1 MTTPR
6 KPTTDK
12 STMACD
18 RSSDLVA
25 YLYGEATPAEI
36 ASFERHLQ
44 TCPVC
49 RAELEGLQTVRTAL
63 QSWEM
68 DAVAPRLQLV
78 VRPTAWQA
86 WREFFALLPLWGKL
100 ATGAAAIVLV
110 LSLANLR
117 LTVGPQGVSLSTGWL
132 AAPEMA
138 RMPRPPAAAPAVV
151 DTALRQTGASPAA
164 DEAALRQVAARL
176 VTEMLAAQSQARD
189 AELEAR
195 ELEARMNAVLDA
207 RLKQQRTEL
216 VRLVGQLNREQRL
229 QLAAWIRESEQRSNP
244 DLLDLVSTFPVAEGG
259 DE

>member
-1 MTTPR
+1 MTTPH
-6 KPTTDK
+6 K
-12 STMACD
+12 SATACD
-18 RSSDLVA
+18 RSSELVA
-25 YLYGEATPAEI
+25 YLYGEATQAEV
-36 ASFERHLQ
+36 ASFERHLH

-78 VRPTAWQA
+78 IRPTVWQA
-86 WREFFALLPLWGKL
+86 WREFFALLPMWGRL

-132 AAPEMA
+132 NGPELARTPLPPSSPPAAPEG
-138 RMPRPPAAAPAVV
+138 
-151 DTALRQTGASPAA
+151 TLPAA
-164 DEAALRQVAARL
+164 DDAALRQMAARL
-176 VTEMLAAQSQARD
+176 VTEMLDTQAQARN

-195 ELEARMNAVLDA
+195 MKALLDARMN
-207 RLKQQRTEL
+207 QQRAEL

-244 DLLDLVSTFPVAEGG
+244 DLLDLVSTLPVAEGE

>member
-1 MTTPR
+1 MTTPH
-6 KPTTDK
+6 K
-12 STMACD
+12 SATACE
-18 RSSDLVA
+18 RSSELVA
-25 YLYGEATPAEI
+25 YLYGEATPAEV
-36 ASFERHLQ
+36 ASFERHLE

-49 RAELEGLQTVRTAL
+49 RAELEGLQAVRTAL

-78 VRPTAWQA
+78 IRPTVWQA
-86 WREFFALLPLWGKL
+86 WREFFALLPMWGKL

-132 AAPEMA
+132 TGAELAQA
-138 RMPRPPAAAPAVV
+138 PRPSAPAPTVP
-151 DTALRQTGASPAA
+151 DSLPRQTGTSPATDDPA
-164 DEAALRQVAARL
+164 FHQAVTRL
-176 VTEMLAAQSQARD
+176 VSEALATQPQARD

-195 ELEARMNAVLDA
+195 INALLDA
-207 RLKQQRTEL
+207 RLKQQRAEL
-216 VRLVGQLNREQRL
+216 VRLVNQLNREQRL
-229 QLAAWIRESEQRSNP
+229 QLAAWLRESEQRSSP

>member
-6 KPTTDK
+6 KPATDK
-12 STMACD
+12 SAMACD

-78 VRPTAWQA
+78 IRPTVWQA
-86 WREFFALLPLWGKL
+86 WREFFALLPMWGRL

-132 AAPEMA
+132 NGAELAQA
-138 RMPRPPAAAPAVV
+138 PRPSAPAPTVP
-151 DTALRQTGASPAA
+151 DSLPRQTGTSPAA
-164 DEAALRQVAARL
+164 DDPAFQQAVTRL
-176 VTEMLAAQSQARD
+176 VAEALATQPQARD

-195 ELEARMNAVLDA
+195 INARLDA
-207 RLKQQRTEL
+207 RLKQQRAEL
-216 VRLVGQLNREQRL
+216 VRLVNQLNREQRL
-229 QLAAWIRESEQRSNP
+229 QLAAWIRESEPRSSP
-244 DLLDLVSTFPVAEGG
+244 DLLDLVSTFPVAEEG

>member
-6 KPTTDK
+6 KSATDK
-12 STMACD
+12 SATACD

-78 VRPTAWQA
+78 VRPTVWQA
-86 WREFFALLPLWGKL
+86 WREFFALLPMWGKL

-117 LTVGPQGVSLSTGWL
+117 LTFGPQGVSLSTGWL
-132 AAPEMA
+132 AGPEMA
-138 RMPRPPAAAPAVV
+138 QMPRPPAAAPAVV
-151 DTALRQTGASPAA
+151 DIALRQTGTPPAA

-176 VTEMLAAQSQARD
+176 VTEMLATQSQARD
-189 AELEAR
+189 V
-195 ELEARMNAVLDA
+195 ELEARMNAILDA
-207 RLKQQRTEL
+207 RLKQQRAEL
-216 VRLVGQLNREQRL
+216 VRLVNQLNREQRL

-244 DLLDLVSTFPVAEGG
+244 DLLDLVSTFPMAEGG